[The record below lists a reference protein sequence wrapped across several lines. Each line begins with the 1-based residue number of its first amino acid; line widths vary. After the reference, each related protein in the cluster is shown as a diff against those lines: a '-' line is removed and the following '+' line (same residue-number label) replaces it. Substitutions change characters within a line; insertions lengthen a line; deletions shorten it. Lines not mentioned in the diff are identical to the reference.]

1 MALPPCMGVTMN
13 KWGPCAWNT
22 LHAFAHT
29 SPMVLDSARRADFK
43 KLLYLYSSFLPC
55 PKCRLHF
62 VNYLD
67 SHLTDR
73 SLITRES
80 CILFLHEAHNDVN
93 REAGQAGVVAG
104 GAHGRVLAPAAK
116 GRGAD
121 AVVASHRRGGGHL
134 RPPDAPRSENKIET
148 VDDNHQPP
156 DTLLATATC
165 QDPPALGSCR
175 ALHVWP
181 PWWTSRTW
189 TTSTTDCPA
198 APPPHCRSLPPFDP
212 RRTSACRCL
221 AASSWGGTAPCS
233 SSTRCWPSS
242 PCTLGTAT

>member
-1 MALPPCMGVTMN
+1 MCGGQMLGLRQRKKKYLLKTSRNVEERMALPPCMGVTMN

-93 REAGQAGVVAG
+93 ARLGK
-104 GAHGRVLAPAAK
+104 RVWSLEEHM
-116 GRGAD
+116 
-121 AVVASHRRGGGHL
+121 AVYSRPQRRGE
-134 RPPDAPRSENKIET
+134 APMPWLLLIVAAVAIFALLMHQGRKIK
-148 VDDNHQPP
+148 
-156 DTLLATATC
+156 
-165 QDPPALGSCR
+165 
-175 ALHVWP
+175 
-181 PWWTSRTW
+181 SRQ
-189 TTSTTDCPA
+189 
-198 APPPHCRSLPPFDP
+198 
-212 RRTSACRCL
+212 
-221 AASSWGGTAPCS
+221 
-233 SSTRCWPSS
+233 
-242 PCTLGTAT
+242 